1 MINVNFS
8 FLFFQSYLILK
19 LFVNIIKSKEYIQI
33 IKKLESKKI
42 MKLKYKNKISEYENK
57 YLTELNNIMKY
68 LKK

>member
-1 MINVNFS
+1 
-8 FLFFQSYLILK
+8 
-19 LFVNIIKSKEYIQI
+19 
-33 IKKLESKKI
+33 